1 MSQLVRVQM
10 ADGSFQMLG
19 IQSNSHLPNVSNWFQ
34 PGMPSMSKAMPRVL
48 DALLAPSTLGLVVE
62 QASRRLLPDALP
74 PTSTPSVVGGQAS
87 RRLMPDALPPTRGEP
102 DASLDTQHGLQTQL
116 VDGVQDVCDGK
127 NTDNTVI
134 TSSQGSVSDPS
145 EQQDQRPQSSES
157 QRQSMTHDNTE
168 NIGQG
173 MPDGLQQTI
182 MPQSGDSQTCL
193 FCMTDVGTVSLNKSW
208 IVLQRM
214 RIIWHTDRV
223 LTCVSF
229 EGLLVNASS
238 ACVKDGWVWQG
249 VGASCV
255 PCSLQRLRRKR
266 CHADIPSTRCAWI
279 KPSL

>member
-1 MSQLVRVQM
+1 MSQLVRAQM
-10 ADGSFQMLG
+10 ADGSLQMLG

-62 QASRRLLPDALP
+62 GASRRLPPDALP

-87 RRLMPDALPPTRGEP
+87 RRLMHDALPPTRGEH
-102 DASLDTQHGLQTQL
+102 DASLEIQHALQKQP

-134 TSSQGSVSDPS
+134 ASSQGSVSDPS

-193 FCMTDVGTVSLNKSW
+193 FCMTDVGTISLNKS
-208 IVLQRM
+208 
-214 RIIWHTDRV
+214 
-223 LTCVSF
+223 CCN
-229 EGLLVNASS
+229 G
-238 ACVKDGWVWQG
+238 
-249 VGASCV
+249 
-255 PCSLQRLRRKR
+255 
-266 CHADIPSTRCAWI
+266 
-279 KPSL
+279 